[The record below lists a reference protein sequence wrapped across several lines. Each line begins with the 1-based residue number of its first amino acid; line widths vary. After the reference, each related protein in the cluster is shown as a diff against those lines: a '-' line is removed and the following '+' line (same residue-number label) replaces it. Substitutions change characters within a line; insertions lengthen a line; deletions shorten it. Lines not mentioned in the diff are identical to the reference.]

1 MCIAEQVTRFTPGAG
16 GLLKWAHRGSEVTE
30 DWHCGLNDLA
40 LRKCRILLMAVI
52 VPRSW
57 NESREEERIKG
68 KRGDHFIACQGYT
81 GAKDKSNRSMYYIY
95 THVHIYIHD
104 FHFS

>member
-1 MCIAEQVTRFTPGAG
+1 MLSQPPHSVCIAEQVTRFTPGAG

-52 VPRSW
+52 VPHSW
-57 NESREEERIKG
+57 NESREGRVHKREEGRIFYSLSG
-68 KRGDHFIACQGYT
+68 LY
-81 GAKDKSNRSMYYIY
+81 S
-95 THVHIYIHD
+95 
-104 FHFS
+104 